1 MSFFKKNTAS
11 TLAAQPIRH
20 PPQTRP
26 CSAAQCADATPSS
39 RARTAKKKTLENDRA
54 ERGKLR
60 KKARLVG
67 SWFGNFPPPRRPP
80 WERLCITSVMI
91 SQSITRRIPTVIN
104 YFVEY

>member
-39 RARTAKKKTLENDRA
+39 RARTAKKKNPRKRP
-54 ERGKLR
+54 RGAGKIMEEGSPR
-60 KKARLVG
+60 RLVVWQLSPSPAAHPG
-67 SWFGNFPPPRRPP
+67 SDYAS
-80 WERLCITSVMI
+80 L
-91 SQSITRRIPTVIN
+91 Q
-104 YFVEY
+104 